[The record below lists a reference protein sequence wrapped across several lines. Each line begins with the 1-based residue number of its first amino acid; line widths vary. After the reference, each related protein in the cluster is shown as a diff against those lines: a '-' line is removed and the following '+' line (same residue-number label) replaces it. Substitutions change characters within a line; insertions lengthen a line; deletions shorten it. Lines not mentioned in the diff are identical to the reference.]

1 MTAVKMSH
9 FLSLWLETNTKK
21 TGEKKVM
28 KILLSGQLWTT
39 TKYKAGA
46 LEGTQIRMEN
56 QTS

>member
-1 MTAVKMSH
+1 MSH
-9 FLSLWLETNTKK
+9 FLSLWLETNNKK

-28 KILLSGQLWTT
+28 KILLGGQLWTIT
-39 TKYKAGA
+39 NYKAEA